1 MLLARIVTVGASLI
15 RGRNY
20 FDKYEKLYSR
30 PLMKI
35 PSFRKLSE
43 LVKGNVLDVACGA
56 GYLSVLFRDYVGM
69 DVSREALLLARKNS
83 NADFVRADAGH
94 VPFRSEAFSS
104 CISYDAIEHFVDP
117 DKVVGEIRRVAP
129 RGIVALVD
137 FSSYYRFFAYDPTHR
152 KLFHPCEV
160 RLLMKKHF
168 DQVRV
173 FRTSG
178 TFLVPGVANT
188 FLAKRFPNQIIVEG
202 YG

>member
-1 MLLARIVTVGASLI
+1 MITVGASI
-15 RGRNY
+15 VRGRNY

-30 PLMKI
+30 PLMDI

-43 LVKGNVLDVACGA
+43 LVKGKVLDVACGA

-69 DVSREALLLARKNS
+69 DVSQEALLLAKKNS

-94 VPFRSEAFSS
+94 VPFRTEAFGS
-104 CISYDAIEHFVDP
+104 CISYDAIEHFIDP
-117 DKVVGEIRRVAP
+117 DEVVGEIRRVAP

-152 KLFHPCEV
+152 NLFHPREV
-160 RLLMKKHF
+160 LLLMRKHF

-178 TFLVPGVANT
+178 TFLVPSVANA
-188 FLAKRFPNQIIVEG
+188 FLAKRFPNQVIVEG
-202 YG
+202 SG